1 MRLIFNDKFKFSGF
15 STTVL
20 EAIGLF
26 GGMIF
31 IAVIPPLVFVLSPL
45 ITAILW
51 YNGDKLP
58 KDWEWNPK
66 THKAAFIF
74 LNLMWLCF
82 IIAWLTG
89 FIDRHWKY

>member
-1 MRLIFNDKFKFSGF
+1 MRLLFNNNFKFVGF

-20 EAIGLF
+20 EGIVIF
-26 GGMIF
+26 GGMISLV
-31 IAVIPPLVFVLSPL
+31 IIPPLVFFLSPL

-74 LNLMWLCF
+74 LNFMWLCVMV
-82 IIAWLTG
+82 AWLTG
-89 FIDRHWKY
+89 FIEKYWY